1 MLERI
6 RNSFAALAWRRSRVR
21 VSSGPLQNRG
31 LQNKPAA
38 SAGPR
43 LQDSF
48 LDFIRFGVLPGYV
61 GASRGLEILTYYR
74 TRRPPDSGPLDSS
87 RIIPSSSSFHRGFIA
102 TCFTAGRLQTVEST
116 EEVSSMPIFPPI
128 PVRQPRPHD
137 LVDDPVGV
145 CGVGTGF
152 EGVISARVRDNNG
165 RELRQTSIRA
175 GGTGIWGN
183 FQVRIDLPD
192 RLPTARGTLE
202 VFEEAQ
208 DGSGREL
215 NKVVVPIVFG
225 PALVDPSHGFAQYTV
240 ESGDPL
246 SSIAEQFLG
255 DADRWR
261 AIFQANRDQIE
272 DPDVI
277 FPGQVLR
284 IPQ

>member
-1 MLERI
+1 M
-6 RNSFAALAWRRSRVR
+6 
-21 VSSGPLQNRG
+21 
-31 LQNKPAA
+31 
-38 SAGPR
+38 
-43 LQDSF
+43 
-48 LDFIRFGVLPGYV
+48 
-61 GASRGLEILTYYR
+61 
-74 TRRPPDSGPLDSS
+74 
-87 RIIPSSSSFHRGFIA
+87 
-102 TCFTAGRLQTVEST
+102 
-116 EEVSSMPIFPPI
+116 
-128 PVRQPRPHD
+128 RQPRPHD
-137 LVDDPVGV
+137 IVDDPVGV

-165 RELRQTSIRA
+165 RELRLTPIRA

-183 FQVRIDLPD
+183 FEDRIDLPE

-225 PALVDPSHGFAQYTV
+225 PALVDPYHGFAQYTV
-240 ESGDPL
+240 ESRDTL

>member
-1 MLERI
+1 M
-6 RNSFAALAWRRSRVR
+6 AV
-21 VSSGPLQNRG
+21 
-31 LQNKPAA
+31 
-38 SAGPR
+38 
-43 LQDSF
+43 
-48 LDFIRFGVLPGYV
+48 
-61 GASRGLEILTYYR
+61 
-74 TRRPPDSGPLDSS
+74 
-87 RIIPSSSSFHRGFIA
+87 
-102 TCFTAGRLQTVEST
+102 
-116 EEVSSMPIFPPI
+116 FPPI
-128 PVRQPRPHD
+128 TVRQPRPHD
-137 LVDDPVGV
+137 IVDDPVGV

-165 RELRQTSIRA
+165 RELRQTPIRV

-183 FQVRIDLPD
+183 FEVRIDLPE

-225 PALVDPSHGFAQYTV
+225 PALVDPYHGFAQYTV
-240 ESGDPL
+240 ESGDTL

-255 DADRWR
+255 DAQRWR

-272 DPDVI
+272 DTDVI

-284 IPQ
+284 VPQ

>member
-1 MLERI
+1 MAPPLI
-6 RNSFAALAWRRSRVR
+6 SVR
-21 VSSGPLQNRG
+21 
-31 LQNKPAA
+31 
-38 SAGPR
+38 
-43 LQDSF
+43 
-48 LDFIRFGVLPGYV
+48 
-61 GASRGLEILTYYR
+61 
-74 TRRPPDSGPLDSS
+74 
-87 RIIPSSSSFHRGFIA
+87 H
-102 TCFTAGRLQTVEST
+102 
-116 EEVSSMPIFPPI
+116 
-128 PVRQPRPHD
+128 PRPHD
-137 LVDDPVGV
+137 IVDDPVEV
-145 CGVGTGF
+145 AGVGTGF
-152 EGVISARVRDNNG
+152 EGTLQARVRDHAG
-165 RELRQTSIRA
+165 DELAQRHFQA

-192 RLPTARGTLE
+192 RPPTARGTLE

-225 PALVDPSHGFAQYTV
+225 PALVDPYNGFAQYTV
-240 ESGDPL
+240 ESGDTL